1 MALRWKLRV
10 HDSVQKREEEGES
23 EGERD
28 ESAGEWENG
37 RGTHVTCTGVVYC
50 FASASFLVLPL
61 FWWQVTAPSLFSFIL
76 LCSPDPPPPPPN
88 SCSSVNI
95 TYHHGQHPSLSCFL
109 FFSLSCVSKYLRFL
123 PGHSVHLSFF
133 FFLPSSTPPCVFSA
147 FSYPLYL
154 LLVVAFSVPLLN
166 LTVSV
171 RVWKMPIAAVFR
183 E

>member
-76 LCSPDPPPPPPN
+76 LCSPDPPPPPQLLLL
-88 SCSSVNI
+88 SKHNI
-95 TYHHGQHPSLSCFL
+95 PSWSASFIELFSF

-133 FFLPSSTPPCVFSA
+133 FFPPILYSPLCVFC
-147 FSYPLYL
+147 F
-154 LLVVAFSVPLLN
+154 
-166 LTVSV
+166 
-171 RVWKMPIAAVFR
+171 
-183 E
+183 